1 MGTCQTNQDHS
12 TMKNKALISFLIMLV
27 GSFLSG
33 YFGPW
38 WAPATFIVIATALA
52 GLPVRQAMGIGALAS
67 GMVYLFMASWMN
79 TLDHAEII
87 RKTGLL
93 LGGLSPVMMI
103 AVTTLIGAVTGF
115 LSGWLGSS
123 LGAILTSKKD

>member
-38 WAPATFIVIATALA
+38 WAPAAFIVIAMALS
-52 GLPVRQAMGIGALAS
+52 GLPGKQAMGIGSLAL
-67 GMVYLFMASWMN
+67 GLVYLFMASWMN

-93 LGGLSPVMMI
+93 LGGLSSVLMI
-103 AVTTLIGAVTGF
+103 AVTTLIGAITGL
-115 LSGWLGSS
+115 LSGWLGSA
-123 LGAILTSKKD
+123 LGTMLTKKG